1 MGNHLT
7 GQSSPYLLQHAEN
20 PVDWYPWGEE
30 AFRKAA
36 REDKPVFLS
45 IGYSTCHWCHVMERE
60 SFENREVAEILNR
73 YFVSVKV
80 DREERPDVDSVYMS
94 VCQALTG
101 SGGWPLSILLT
112 PDRKPF
118 FAGTYFPPV
127 SRHGMMGLC
136 ELLRRAADRWGKDRE
151 ELMQSAASI
160 LSEINVPG
168 GRAEGKIDGSLPKR
182 AAEMFAAGFDKRY
195 GGFGSAPKFPTP
207 HNLLFLLLYSQAGS
221 LEKSERIWDFFR
233 EGQKKG
239 RDSGEGKRG
248 REAALEQVRVTL
260 EQMRRGGIF
269 DQIGFG
275 FSRYSTDRYYLVP
288 HFEKMLYDNA
298 LLILAY
304 AAAYKVY
311 GNDVFLD
318 TAEKTAAYV
327 FREMTGEH
335 GEFYSAQ
342 DADSNGEEGRF
353 YVWSYREVCQVLGEE
368 KGRRFCSSFGMTQ
381 EGNFEGRNIP
391 NLLHGS
397 GIPEQFEEERE
408 LLYAYRKSR
417 CSLHLDDKVL
427 TAWNSLMICALS
439 MLYRV
444 TGNEKYLWAAERAQ
458 QFIENRLVCGDILYA
473 GCRGHACSVKGFLDD
488 YAYYCAALLGLY
500 GATGRTDYL
509 ERAEQVCRESGRQFA
524 DGEYGG
530 YFLYGAENEGLIMRP
545 KETYDGALPSGN
557 SVMAYCLVQLRR
569 FTEKEEYERLAER
582 QFAFLSGE
590 AADYPAGHAMFL
602 IALLMHFYPPQKI
615 TVVFPEAV
623 SEGEPE
629 TIPEGESG
637 AAVPFE
643 REAEPEGE
651 SGAAVSFERER
662 EPEGEPGAT
671 LSGEPET
678 DGREGQWGHA
688 ENGNMQGTGS
698 ILRMLPLYADVR
710 ILQRETEE
718 YKAINGKTTY
728 YVCRDH
734 ACLPPSNGIPMTPK
748 V

>member
-30 AFRKAA
+30 AFEKAV

-60 SFENREVAEILNR
+60 SFENRDIAEILNR
-73 YFVSVKV
+73 HFVSVKV

-127 SRHGMMGLC
+127 SRHGMTGLC
-136 ELLRRAADRWGKDRE
+136 DLLRTAADRWKNGRE
-151 ELMQSAASI
+151 ELIRSAEAI
-160 LSEINVPG
+160 LSEMKVSGMISG
-168 GRAEGKIDGSLPKR
+168 GSAKEEPDGSLPER
-182 AAEMFAAGFDKRY
+182 AAETFAGGFDRLY

-207 HNLLFLLLYSQAGS
+207 HNLLFLLLYSQVGYSEKRQRVWELFRKGS
-221 LEKSERIWDFFR
+221 K
-233 EGQKKG
+233 EGRNG
-239 RDSGEGKRG
+239 YAPRGEGKSG
-248 REAALEQVRVTL
+248 KEAALEQVRITL

-269 DQIGFG
+269 DHIGFG

-304 AAAYKVY
+304 AAAYKVF
-311 GNDVFLD
+311 GNDDFLD

-327 FREMTGEH
+327 FREMTGKH

-342 DADSNGEEGRF
+342 DADSEGEEGRF
-353 YVWSYREVCQVLGEE
+353 YVWSYREICRVLGEE
-368 KGRRFCSSFGMTQ
+368 RGRRFCGCFGMTE

-391 NLLHGS
+391 NLLHGGS
-397 GIPEQFEEERE
+397 ISERFEEERE

-427 TAWNSLMICALS
+427 TAWNSLTIGALS
-439 MLYRV
+439 VLYRV
-444 TGNEKYLWAAERAQ
+444 TGEEKYLSAAERAQ
-458 QFIENRLVCGDILYA
+458 QFIENRLVSGEILYA
-473 GCRGHACSVKGFLDD
+473 GCRGQAHSVKGFLDD

-500 GATGRTDYL
+500 GAVGKADYL
-509 ERAEQVCRESGRQFA
+509 ERAERICREAQRQFA
-524 DGEYGG
+524 DGEQGG

-557 SVMAYCLVQLRR
+557 AVMAYCLVQLCRL
-569 FTEKEEYERLAER
+569 TEKEEYERLAER
-582 QFAFLSGE
+582 QLAFLSRE
-590 AADYPAGHAMFL
+590 AADYPAGHTMFL
-602 IALLMHFYPPQKI
+602 LALLMHSYPPQKI
-615 TVVFPEAV
+615 TAVIPEAAAP
-623 SEGEPE
+623 SGETGTDSKEGRRGHP
-629 TIPEGESG
+629 ESG
-637 AAVPFE
+637 D
-643 REAEPEGE
+643 
-651 SGAAVSFERER
+651 SQGA
-662 EPEGEPGAT
+662 G
-671 LSGEPET
+671 
-678 DGREGQWGHA
+678 DI
-688 ENGNMQGTGS
+688 M
-698 ILRMLPLYADVR
+698 RMLPLYADVQ
-710 ILQRETEE
+710 ILRKETEE

-728 YVCRDH
+728 YVCRDYV
-734 ACLPPSNGIPMTPK
+734 CLPPSNQIPCHAL
-748 V
+748 